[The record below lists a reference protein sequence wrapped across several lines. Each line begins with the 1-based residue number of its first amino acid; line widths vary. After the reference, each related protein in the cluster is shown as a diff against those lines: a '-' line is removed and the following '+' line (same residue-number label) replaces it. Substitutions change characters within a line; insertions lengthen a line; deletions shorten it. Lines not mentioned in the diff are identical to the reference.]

1 MKTKKR
7 IRTLAAA
14 LLTGAMAVSMG
25 GMSALAAVEPVES
38 VTLKKTVTTDGN
50 TYAPKTS
57 FEFSVN
63 TAGAGSFDNKTV
75 SAGIEG
81 GLTVSSIAF
90 EPQDEDVKVS
100 EIVKNGTLT
109 VNGNVF
115 TTPGIYHYT
124 ISETAGSYEG
134 IKYDNAV
141 YDAYVYVVND
151 DTRVA
156 VEAVVFAK
164 GGSKA
169 NELSFVN
176 DYGKDDD
183 NDTTHDVTITK
194 AVTGNQGEKNREF
207 TFTAAVAGDEG
218 EWYKVVKTAQDG
230 TTTESKLVSGGDALE
245 YKLKDGESIHI
256 YGLSENDTY
265 TVVETDANKDG
276 YTTTA
281 SGELSGK
288 LTADGTSVMVT
299 NNREVSP
306 ATGIALTFAPYILMV
321 ALAGVFAVLFLRK
334 KREEF

>member
-57 FEFSVN
+57 FDFSVN
-63 TAGAGSFDNKTV
+63 TAEAGSYDNKTV
-75 SAGIEG
+75 SAGIDG

-90 EPQDEDVKVS
+90 EPQDGDVNDS

-109 VNGNVF
+109 VNGSVF

-151 DTRVA
+151 DTGVA

-164 GGSKA
+164 DGDKA
-169 NELSFVN
+169 SELSFVN

-183 NDTTHDVTITK
+183 TTHDVTITK
-194 AVTGNQGEKNREF
+194 EVTGNQGEKNREF
-207 TFTAAVAGDEG
+207 TFTAAVAGGDG

-230 TTTESKLVSGGDALE
+230 TTTVSYLVSGAVASE

-276 YTTTA
+276 YTTTVA
-281 SGELSGK
+281 GDLSGK
-288 LTADGTSVMVT
+288 LTADDTSVTVT